1 MSQFGAVVEVRLVKD
16 KTTGEPRGFAF
27 VDYATPQ
34 EAQSVIDQTRAVVT
48 IDGVNATLD
57 YAYAKPTAPPPPK
70 FEPLDAK
77 SDWVCPKV
85 SPRCSAFNGK
95 FFPYLCE
102 TRRMDKP
109 YYCDSSLILQ

>member
-16 KTTGEPRGFAF
+16 KTTGDPRGFAF

-34 EAQSVIDQTRAVVT
+34 EAQSVIDQTRAIVT

-57 YAYAKPTAPPPPK
+57 YAYAKPTAPPPK
-70 FEPLDAK
+70 LEPLDAK

-85 SPRCSAFNGK
+85 SPQCIQWE

-102 TRRMDKP
+102 TRRMDNP